1 MGKECCGCTGLGKW
15 RHGVREQRWHGVKVL
30 LLLLLHGRV
39 RCEVLLHGRVR
50 EVQLRYHRCVAHGG
64 CGSCLA
70 GSRRLASSGRG
81 ISLCP
86 TTVSATTAA
95 SPTAV
100 AAAAWPAAADSPAAN
115 NSLSY
120 HRCVAHGGC
129 GSCLASSRR
138 LASSQQ
144 QSQLPPLRRPR
155 RLRKLL
161 GRQPPT
167 RKQRA
172 RHILVP
178 NNSLSYHHCF
188 AHGDCGSCL
197 AGSRRLASSGRGVLF
212 ECWCGRI
219 VIAVIICGHP
229 FSSIHSGYNLD
240 LIVFDLLFLSW
251 RTILESGLLWTGDV
265 SGS

>member
-1 MGKECCGCTGLGKW
+1 MRSVAAWPGTGSAAALPPLCRPRRLRQLLGRQPPTRKQRA
-15 RHGVREQRWHGVKVL
+15 RHILVPNNSL
-30 LLLLLHGRV
+30 S
-39 RCEVLLHGRVR
+39 
-50 EVQLRYHRCVAHGG
+50 YDRCVAHGG

-70 GSRRLASSGRG
+70 G
-81 ISLCP
+81 
-86 TTVSATTAA
+86 
-95 SPTAV
+95 
-100 AAAAWPAAADSPAAN
+100 
-115 NSLSY
+115 
-120 HRCVAHGGC
+120 
-129 GSCLASSRR
+129 SRR

>member
-1 MGKECCGCTGLGKW
+1 MRSVAAWPGTGSAAALPPLCRPRRLRQLLGRQPPTRKQRA
-15 RHGVREQRWHGVKVL
+15 RHILVPNNSL
-30 LLLLLHGRV
+30 S
-39 RCEVLLHGRVR
+39 
-50 EVQLRYHRCVAHGG
+50 YDRCVAHGG

-70 GSRRLASSGRG
+70 GSRRLASSQQQSQLPPLRRPRRLRKLLGQQPPTRQQ
-81 ISLCP
+81 P

-100 AAAAWPAAADSPAAN
+100 AEAAWPAAADSQAAGAA
-115 NSLSY
+115 Y
-120 HRCVAHGGC
+120 PCA
-129 GSCLASSRR
+129 
-138 LASSQQ
+138 QQ